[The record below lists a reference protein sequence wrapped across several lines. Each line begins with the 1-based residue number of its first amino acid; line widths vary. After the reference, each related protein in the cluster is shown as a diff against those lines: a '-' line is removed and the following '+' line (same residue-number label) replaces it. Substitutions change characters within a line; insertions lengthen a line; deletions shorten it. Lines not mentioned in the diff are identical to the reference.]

1 MLKKTVSNP
10 PSSYPSSDSVIKK
23 ATKQGG
29 RKDSDLPSLILIG
42 KCDKSFKLIYGWQ
55 KICFKQMDMKNSSYY
70 FLLQSQGIMLDPKNK
85 TKQTLQQFQS
95 GTFTKWHVSYKKKKS
110 FMFAF
115 LLSNEQLFGTFPH
128 DYNSTQ
134 FLNSTKQKLSNV

>member
-42 KCDKSFKLIYGWQ
+42 KCDKSFKLIYG
-55 KICFKQMDMKNSSYY
+55 
-70 FLLQSQGIMLDPKNK
+70 
-85 TKQTLQQFQS
+85 
-95 GTFTKWHVSYKKKKS
+95 
-110 FMFAF
+110 
-115 LLSNEQLFGTFPH
+115 
-128 DYNSTQ
+128 
-134 FLNSTKQKLSNV
+134 

>member
-55 KICFKQMDMKNSSYY
+55 KICFNRWIWKILPIIFFFKVKESCWIQKIKQNKPSNS
-70 FLLQSQGIMLDPKNK
+70 FKVALLLNGMSP
-85 TKQTLQQFQS
+85 T
-95 GTFTKWHVSYKKKKS
+95 KKKKS